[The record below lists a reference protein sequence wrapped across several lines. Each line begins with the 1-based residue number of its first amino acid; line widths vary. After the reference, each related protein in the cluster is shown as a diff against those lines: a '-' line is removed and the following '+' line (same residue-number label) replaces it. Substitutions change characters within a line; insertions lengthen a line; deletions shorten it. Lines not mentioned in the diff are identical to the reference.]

1 MPDGAFKLAASA
13 IHHKEKGV
21 SSRKSGLGRGL
32 AALIPTTT
40 DTAVGTVSGHALTD
54 GADAMFGLINPDG
67 TVSDRL
73 PITVEEMKSLYADMV
88 EARVFDDKAIAM
100 QRQGRLATYAP
111 FRGQEAAQ
119 IGAAAALHGQDW
131 VAATYRD
138 AALNWR
144 AGYPWE
150 LLILGRTG
158 DERGGQVPDGINV
171 MPPSITVGGHMI
183 HAVGLSW
190 AEKLSGTDR
199 IALTSF
205 GDGATSEGDFH
216 EAMNFAA
223 VYRTPTVFFCQNNGY
238 AISYPTSE
246 QTRSESIAI
255 KAAGYGMPGV
265 QVDGNDVVAV
275 LVAVREAAS
284 QARAG
289 EGPSLI
295 EAVTYRIGPHTT
307 ADDPTRYRP
316 ETENGEWEDK
326 DPLLRVRDLLTR
338 QGEWSE
344 GWQTDLEEQASRVIE
359 NAVNWAESV
368 PEPAFEEMLVRM
380 YAEPTAPLREQLEEG
395 GN

>member
-1 MPDGAFKLAASA
+1 
-13 IHHKEKGV
+13 
-21 SSRKSGLGRGL
+21 
-32 AALIPTTT
+32 
-40 DTAVGTVSGHALTD
+40 
-54 GADAMFGLINPDG
+54 MFGLINPDG
-67 TVSDRL
+67 SVRDRL
-73 PITVEEMKSLYADMV
+73 PVTVEEMKTLYADMV
-88 EARVFDDKAIAM
+88 EARTYDTKSMAM

-119 IGAAAALHGQDW
+119 IGAAAALRDDDW
-131 VAATYRD
+131 VVGTYRD

-158 DERGGQVPDGINV
+158 DERGGQVPEGVNV

-183 HAVGLSW
+183 HAVGLAW
-190 AEKLSGTDR
+190 AERLSGSDR

-223 VYRTPTVFFCQNNGY
+223 VYRTPTIFLCQNNGY

-255 KAAGYGMPGV
+255 KADAYVMPGIR
-265 QVDGNDVVAV
+265 VDGNDVVAV

-284 QARAG
+284 LARAG

-307 ADDPTRYRP
+307 ADDPGRYRA
-316 ETENGEWEDK
+316 EDESSDWEER
-326 DPLLRVRDLLTR
+326 DPLIRVRLLLER
-338 QGEWSE
+338 QGEWTPEWEEELEQRSSE
-344 GWQTDLEEQASRVIE
+344 AIE
-359 NAVNWAESV
+359 RSVEWAEST
-368 PEPAFEEMLVRM
+368 PEPTVAEMLERM
-380 YAEPTAPLREQLEEG
+380 YEEPTAPLRAQLEMG
-395 GN
+395 GGSSAD